1 MPTAHSH
8 WLRGRLRD
16 ARVTVLLN
24 GVRHGSFSGVL
35 DQDITMKLRRGVN
48 TVTFIYQPSAA
59 GSAAD
64 LEVVESEHHPP
75 IAPLVTF
82 HSTSVRAEIGDT
94 PGGDAWKP
102 VTKTFPFVAN

>member
-35 DQDITMKLRRGVN
+35 DQDITMKLRRGPN
-48 TVTFIYQPSAA
+48 TVTFIYQPRDA

-64 LEVVESEHHPP
+64 MEIVESEHQPP
-75 IAPLVTF
+75 LAPLVTF
-82 HSTSVRAEIGDT
+82 RSAPVPAA
-94 PGGDAWKP
+94 GGDALGGDMKP
-102 VTKTFPFVAN
+102 QTQTFPFVAN